1 MGKEISTHVRAGQLE
16 SRHEV
21 VRVLFWESEVD
32 QVHVLRLMAKVPT
45 ESPIQS
51 NTKVLR
57 VDVALAPRADPRTTA
72 VLAKLKPEQNARLIT
87 ALASDAANDVSGQV
101 LVCRGN
107 EILLARLAFPIR
119 GMQNSAHG
127 PWRG

>member
-57 VDVALAPRADPRTTA
+57 EVDVALAPRADPRTT

-107 EILLARLAFPIR
+107 EILLARLGFPV
-119 GMQNSAHG
+119 
-127 PWRG
+127 